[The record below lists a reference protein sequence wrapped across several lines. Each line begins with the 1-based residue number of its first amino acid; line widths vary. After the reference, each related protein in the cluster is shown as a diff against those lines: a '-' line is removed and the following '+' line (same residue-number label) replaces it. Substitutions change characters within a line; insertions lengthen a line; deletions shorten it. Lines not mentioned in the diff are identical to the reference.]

1 MTEVS
6 SNGRARALIT
16 GTGAVTPL
24 GTGTENFWDAALHGK
39 SGIGEITLF
48 DPSPYPSR
56 IAGECWDFD
65 PTDFVSKK
73 QARRMDR
80 YAQLGIAAGIQA
92 AESAGIVD
100 LVRETPERVAIV
112 MGSGIGGIS
121 TWEREYRVLNE
132 RGAGRV
138 SPFLITMMVPNMAA
152 GQLGIA
158 LGATG
163 PSQCPVLACATGGEA
178 IAEGLELIRRGD
190 ADVVIA
196 GSSEAPITPLSMA
209 GFCAIRAVS
218 RRNEEPAR
226 ASRPFDE
233 GRDGF
238 VMSEG
243 AGAVIM
249 ESEEHAERRGAE
261 PIAAVAGYGR
271 TTDAY
276 HVTAPDEEGRGVER
290 AMVAAFADAG
300 ISPED
305 VGHVNAHATATP
317 TGDGPE
323 TKAIARV
330 VPHALV
336 SGTKSMTGHSFGAVG
351 ATEGIMCALALKHK
365 VVPPTI
371 NLEQAGRRLRGAQ
384 LRRKRGRRSPGSQGR
399 HLQFHGIRRSQ
410 CRDRVY
416 KCRIEHEMSIRDL
429 IAILPEPLRQRSLT
443 HPSVADP
450 YESNGRL
457 EFLGDSV
464 LNSRVAELV
473 FHGYPELLEGDLT
486 RIRAHLVR
494 KSFLATVGRSEGIE
508 EIIESS
514 VMNDSVIADTV
525 EAIIGAAYLIDRD
538 LVLRVL
544 DEIFNPAEV
553 DTDELR
559 DWKTL
564 LQETLQADGLRPI
577 YRVISKQGPAHR
589 PSFTSRVSVEG
600 KEVATGTGSSIKE
613 SEQTAARNAL
623 EILGIRPVPRS
634 AVEVHVGA

>member
-1 MTEVS
+1 VTEPAQ
-6 SNGRARALIT
+6 NGRAFIT
-16 GTGAVTPL
+16 GSGAVTPL
-24 GTGTENFWDAALHGK
+24 GTGVENFWEAALHGK

-56 IAGECWDFD
+56 IAGECWDFN
-65 PTDFVSKK
+65 PTDFMSKK

-80 YAQLGIAAGIQA
+80 YAQLGIAAGVQA

-100 LVRETPERVAIV
+100 LIRERPERVAIV
-112 MGSGIGGIS
+112 MGSGIGGLS
-121 TWEREYRVLNE
+121 TWEREYRVMNG
-132 RGAGRV
+132 RGPGRV

-152 GQLGIA
+152 GQLAIV

-218 RRNEEPAR
+218 RRNDEPTR

-243 AGAVIM
+243 AGAVVL

-261 PIAAVAGYGR
+261 PISAVSGYGR

-290 AMVAAFADAG
+290 AMVAAFEDSGLDA
-300 ISPED
+300 EQ

-323 TKAIARV
+323 TKAISRV

-371 NLEQAGRRLRGAQ
+371 NLETLADDCEELNYVGSEAVEAPDLRA
-384 LRRKRGRRSPGSQGR
+384 
-399 HLQFHGIRRSQ
+399 
-410 CRDRVY
+410 
-416 KCRIEHEMSIRDL
+416 
-429 IAILPEPLRQRSLT
+429 AI
-443 HPSVADP
+443 
-450 YESNGRL
+450 SNSMG
-457 EFLGDSV
+457 FGGHNV
-464 LNSRVAELV
+464 
-473 FHGYPELLEGDLT
+473 
-486 RIRAHLVR
+486 
-494 KSFLATVGRSEGIE
+494 
-508 EIIESS
+508 
-514 VMNDSVIADTV
+514 VIA
-525 EAIIGAAYLIDRD
+525 
-538 LVLRVL
+538 
-544 DEIFNPAEV
+544 
-553 DTDELR
+553 
-559 DWKTL
+559 
-564 LQETLQADGLRPI
+564 
-577 YRVISKQGPAHR
+577 
-589 PSFTSRVSVEG
+589 FTSVE
-600 KEVATGTGSSIKE
+600 
-613 SEQTAARNAL
+613 
-623 EILGIRPVPRS
+623 
-634 AVEVHVGA
+634 

>member
-1 MTEVS
+1 VTEPAQ
-6 SNGRARALIT
+6 NGRALIT
-16 GTGAVTPL
+16 GSGAVTPL
-24 GTGTENFWDAALHGK
+24 GTGVENFWDAALHGK

-56 IAGECWDFD
+56 IAGECWDFN
-65 PTDFVSKK
+65 PTDFMSKK

-80 YAQLGIAAGIQA
+80 YAQLGIAAGVQA

-100 LVRETPERVAIV
+100 LIRERPERVAIV
-112 MGSGIGGIS
+112 MGSGIGGLS
-121 TWEREYRVLNE
+121 TWEREYRVMNE
-132 RGAGRV
+132 RGPGRV

-152 GQLGIA
+152 GQLAIV

-218 RRNEEPAR
+218 RRNDEPTR

-243 AGAVIM
+243 AGAVVL

-261 PIAAVAGYGR
+261 PISAVSGYGR

-290 AMVAAFADAG
+290 AMVAAFEDSGLDA
-300 ISPED
+300 EQ

-323 TKAIARV
+323 TKAISRV

-371 NLEQAGRRLRGAQ
+371 NLETLADDCEELNYVGSEAVEAPDLRA
-384 LRRKRGRRSPGSQGR
+384 
-399 HLQFHGIRRSQ
+399 
-410 CRDRVY
+410 
-416 KCRIEHEMSIRDL
+416 
-429 IAILPEPLRQRSLT
+429 AI
-443 HPSVADP
+443 
-450 YESNGRL
+450 SNSMG
-457 EFLGDSV
+457 FGGHNV
-464 LNSRVAELV
+464 
-473 FHGYPELLEGDLT
+473 
-486 RIRAHLVR
+486 
-494 KSFLATVGRSEGIE
+494 
-508 EIIESS
+508 
-514 VMNDSVIADTV
+514 VIA
-525 EAIIGAAYLIDRD
+525 
-538 LVLRVL
+538 
-544 DEIFNPAEV
+544 
-553 DTDELR
+553 
-559 DWKTL
+559 
-564 LQETLQADGLRPI
+564 
-577 YRVISKQGPAHR
+577 
-589 PSFTSRVSVEG
+589 FTSVE
-600 KEVATGTGSSIKE
+600 
-613 SEQTAARNAL
+613 
-623 EILGIRPVPRS
+623 
-634 AVEVHVGA
+634 

>member
-1 MTEVS
+1 MTDPDVGGR
-6 SNGRARALIT
+6 GRALVT
-16 GTGAVTPL
+16 GAGAVTPL
-24 GTGTENFWDAALHGK
+24 GTGVENFWDAALHGK

-56 IAGECWDFD
+56 IAGECSDFD
-65 PTDFVSKK
+65 PTDYIKKK

-80 YAQLGIAAGIQA
+80 FAQLGIAAGIQA

-100 LVRETPERVAIV
+100 LIRERPERVAIV
-112 MGSGIGGIS
+112 MGSGIGGLS
-121 TWEREYRVLNE
+121 TWEREYRVMNE
-132 RGAGRV
+132 RGPGRV

-152 GQLGIA
+152 GQLAIA

-218 RRNEEPAR
+218 RRNDDPPR

-243 AGAVIM
+243 AGALIL

-261 PIAAVAGYGR
+261 PVAAVAGYGR

-276 HVTAPDEEGRGVER
+276 HVTAPDEDGRGVER
-290 AMVAAFADAG
+290 AMVHAF
-300 ISPED
+300 ED
-305 VGHVNAHATATP
+305 SGLSAEEVGHVNAHATATP

-323 TKAIARV
+323 TKAIARK

-371 NLEQAGRRLRGAQ
+371 NLENLAEDCEQ
-384 LRRKRGRRSPGSQGR
+384 LNYVGSEP
-399 HLQFHGIRRSQ
+399 
-410 CRDRVY
+410 
-416 KCRIEHEMSIRDL
+416 IEAPDL
-429 IAILPEPLRQRSLT
+429 KAAI
-443 HPSVADP
+443 
-450 YESNGRL
+450 SNSMG
-457 EFLGDSV
+457 FGGHNV
-464 LNSRVAELV
+464 
-473 FHGYPELLEGDLT
+473 
-486 RIRAHLVR
+486 
-494 KSFLATVGRSEGIE
+494 
-508 EIIESS
+508 
-514 VMNDSVIADTV
+514 VIA
-525 EAIIGAAYLIDRD
+525 
-538 LVLRVL
+538 
-544 DEIFNPAEV
+544 
-553 DTDELR
+553 
-559 DWKTL
+559 
-564 LQETLQADGLRPI
+564 
-577 YRVISKQGPAHR
+577 
-589 PSFTSRVSVEG
+589 FTSVE
-600 KEVATGTGSSIKE
+600 
-613 SEQTAARNAL
+613 
-623 EILGIRPVPRS
+623 
-634 AVEVHVGA
+634 